1 MSGNG
6 YISVQEICKNIMKGI
21 NLDIFYLIRQNQGIF
36 KSEIIRHFQQY
47 DSAPK
52 VAVSKYRHKVDIGIA
67 TLTGARFIESRDG
80 GRIDQFF
87 LTKYG
92 EEAAEFLGELIEND
106 PSIMFGSIIVN
117 AVSKEDTEV

>member
-1 MSGNG
+1 
-6 YISVQEICKNIMKGI
+6 MKGI

-87 LTKYG
+87 LRNMGKRSLTI
-92 EEAAEFLGELIEND
+92 L
-106 PSIMFGSIIVN
+106 
-117 AVSKEDTEV
+117 VS